1 MQLENVRSL
10 TAVSGPFVSVYVDDS
25 RAVTDAVTQLGATW
39 RDLRKHLEVERADPN
54 VIASL
59 EQAILHDR
67 PAVGRQGRAVIAT
80 REGILIDE
88 HLATPPPDTVFRVSE
103 YPYVLPLLESGVSRP
118 SHLIAAVDRA
128 GADLTV
134 RRGKLT
140 HSETVSGGGFPVHK
154 PGSAGWHGYGD
165 LQHTT
170 DEAVRVNVR
179 AVARRITELVDENS
193 LEVVFVCGAVRTRS
207 DIVAAL
213 PKRLL
218 SRVCE
223 LQAGPSGHRVREQEV
238 TDQVDAEFQRRWR
251 AGLADVMDRLNT
263 ERGRG
268 AGLAAEG
275 IPEVCAALRYG
286 DVDTL
291 IVGDL
296 ADATVVVGKDLTMV
310 AADADMLSEIGEAP
324 QRVARAD
331 EALPFAAMSVGAAL
345 VRARGVDTADGVA
358 ALLRYTAA
366 DVASRDGESRLP

>member
-1 MQLENVRSL
+1 
-10 TAVSGPFVSVYVDDS
+10 VYVDDS
-25 RAVTDAVTQLGATW
+25 RAVTDAATQLGATW
-39 RDLRKHLEVERADPN
+39 RDLRKHLEVEHADPN

-59 EQAILHDR
+59 EQAILHER
-67 PAVGRQGRAVIAT
+67 PGVGLQGHAVIAT

-88 HLATPPPDTVFRVSE
+88 HLATPPSGTVFRVSE
-103 YPYVLPLLESGVSRP
+103 YPYVLPLLESGVGRP
-118 SHLIAAVDRA
+118 SYLMAAVDRA
-128 GADLTV
+128 GADITV
-134 RRGKLT
+134 RRGTLT
-140 HSETVSGGGFPVHK
+140 HVETVSGGGFPVHK
-154 PGSAGWHGYGD
+154 PVSAGWNGYGD

-170 DEAVRVNVR
+170 EEAVRINVR

-193 LEVVFVCGAVRTRS
+193 LEVVFVCGAVRIRS
-207 DIVAAL
+207 DMVAAL

-218 SRVCE
+218 PRVCE
-223 LQAGPSGHRVREQEV
+223 LLAGPSGHRVREGEV
-238 TDQVDAEFQRRWR
+238 TDLIDAEFQRRWR
-251 AGLADVMDRLNT
+251 AGVADVVDRLNT

-268 AGLAAEG
+268 SGLAAEG
-275 IPEVCAALRYG
+275 IREVCVALRYG

-291 IVGDL
+291 VVGDL

-345 VRARGVDTADGVA
+345 VRARDVDIADGVA

-366 DVASRDGESRLP
+366 DVASRDRASRLP